1 MKYRSDDEINKIV
14 EEYEGNIAQY
24 KEFEETLNGYLK
36 EIIEELSKQEDPVEM
51 GENDIEIKSRTKEPK
66 SLKGKIIRKDYEEPL
81 KEITDLVGAKIML
94 TSLRYAELVYE
105 LVKKKF
111 STSVIEEIDKS
122 KILKDARKFGYLGRH
137 IVIRCNKDME
147 VERFRKFDGLAA
159 EIQIKTLLQHTW
171 AEIEHK
177 LRYKP
182 QIKLDEERQRY
193 FDRLAAMIE
202 VADDL
207 FKELILEWERI
218 SNKKS
223 QRILEEINCV
233 EKNEEM
239 IYKDEISL
247 LDSEAI
253 LLYLRDKRIGQKFNR
268 LKSQVDNLLI
278 LEEAPDFI
286 GADFISLL
294 ELAGINSV
302 KKLGELFEK
311 KEALKILREY
321 VKKDGGRTCFSQ
333 INILKMLVY
342 GQLSEKKRE
351 EAKNALLIQWNT
363 SKLIDA
369 IDSM

>member
-14 EEYEGNIAQY
+14 EEYENNIDQY

-66 SLKGKIIRKDYEEPL
+66 SLKGKIIRKDYEDPL
-81 KEITDLVGAKIML
+81 KDITDLVGAKIML

-223 QRILEEINCV
+223 QKISEEIEQV
-233 EKNEEM
+233 QEGVDSES
-239 IYKDEISL
+239 EISL

-253 LLYLRDKRIGQKFNR
+253 SMYLKNEKIKQKFNH
-268 LKSQVDNLLI
+268 LKNRVENLLI
-278 LEEAPDFI
+278 LDEAQDFVNVE
-286 GADFISLL
+286 FIELL
-294 ELAGINSV
+294 ELAGIYGT
-302 KKLGELFEK
+302 KKLNEILED
-311 KEALKILREY
+311 EESIKILQEY
-321 VKKDGGRTCFSQ
+321 VKHLGVQ
-333 INILKMLVY
+333 IRFHQIVIMQILVY
-342 GQLSEKKRE
+342 AQLDSKAREKARDRNLVYRNVGE
-351 EAKNALLIQWNT
+351 I
-363 SKLIDA
+363 
-369 IDSM
+369 IDSIKQF